1 MANLRHITIDW
12 TYPRFLSEYNSHPSK
27 DEFGVY
33 YISRCIYY
41 ADHTDETPVYIGK
54 TRQPFKD
61 RMYQLGKVVWI
72 YSSFHNLYGFSV
84 ILLFSCKLTK
94 ILGFPPV
101 VEQKVEPDR
110 QYCWP

>member
-12 TYPRFLSEYNSHPSK
+12 TYPRLLSEYNSHPSK

-54 TRQPFKD
+54 TRQPFRTGCINWVK
-61 RMYQLGKVVWI
+61 
-72 YSSFHNLYGFSV
+72 SFGYILRFIIFMAFLSFCFSV
-84 ILLFSCKLTK
+84 ANLQK

>member
-12 TYPRFLSEYNSHPSK
+12 TYPRLLSEYNSHPSK

-61 RMYQLGKVVWI
+61 RMYQHFYDDKEFLHKIKTQQI
-72 YSSFHNLYGFSV
+72 YNYFLMKQ
-84 ILLFSCKLTK
+84 IIK
-94 ILGFPPV
+94 
-101 VEQKVEPDR
+101 Q
-110 QYCWP
+110 